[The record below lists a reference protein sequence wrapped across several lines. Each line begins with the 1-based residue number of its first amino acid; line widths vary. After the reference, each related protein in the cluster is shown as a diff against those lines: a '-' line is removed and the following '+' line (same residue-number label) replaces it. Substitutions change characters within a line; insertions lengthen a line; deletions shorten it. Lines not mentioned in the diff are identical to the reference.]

1 MLRSAAAWA
10 HFRSFRDQE
19 SKDFLAS
26 LGIDTS
32 REQVYPD
39 LVFRLPTPLPT
50 RTPTQEKPT
59 TIGVGLMNYN
69 GWRAGA
75 RSGSDP
81 AIYETY
87 IETMGRF
94 VNSLLDRGYRV
105 RLLTGETVDVR
116 AVRDIGRIAEASG
129 YQLIDGILPPAKGQQ
144 LVTEPI
150 NSLHDVMRQISDTDI
165 VVATRF
171 HNVVCA
177 LKLARPT
184 ISIGY
189 EFKNDAVMTD
199 MGLGEFCQKVD
210 DLDLELLQKH
220 FTELLENQEHYQT
233 IIRKRLDDVQSRVKR
248 HEQELLSKIL

>member
-1 MLRSAAAWA
+1 MYPVDDFDKSNANSDRPASTKVSCGRIPRSHSLPVKATNPNVIEPNE
-10 HFRSFRDQE
+10 D
-19 SKDFLAS
+19 AS
-26 LGIDTS
+26 EKT
-32 REQVYPD
+32 
-39 LVFRLPTPLPT
+39 LP
-50 RTPTQEKPT
+50 
-59 TIGVGLMNYN
+59 IGLMNYN

-75 RSGSDP
+75 RTGSDP
-81 AIYETY
+81 AIYQTY

-105 RLLTGETVDVR
+105 RLLTGETVDMR

-129 YQLIDGILPPAKGQQ
+129 YELIDGTLPPPKRQQ

-199 MGLGEFCQKVD
+199 LGLGEFCQKVD

-220 FTELLENQEHYQT
+220 FTELLENREHYQT
-233 IIRKRLDDVQSRVKR
+233 IIRKRLDDVRSRVRR